1 MRNQVIVAVA
11 LLVSSFSFSQK
22 NELKMAE
29 KAIKS
34 ENYADAKAA
43 ISSADGLIE
52 AADAKTK
59 AKYHFLKGKAY
70 YANGAGNAE
79 DVNVAIS
86 SFEEVENIEGGSG
99 KYTTYVTEIKRE
111 MLTSFVDK
119 ASNAYSGKE
128 YNNAAV
134 KFEQAY
140 RMSKKD
146 TVYLYFA
153 AVSAVTAKDYDT
165 SLTYYNELRELGYQ
179 GIETEYMATDVATG
193 NVETFANQDVMNFS
207 VKAGTHK
214 SPKITKS
221 KSKSSEI
228 IKNIALIYVNQ
239 GKNEEAIAAMKA
251 ARKENPKDVNLIL
264 SEANVQLKMGNR
276 DEFKKLMMEATQM
289 DPGNATLQYNLG
301 VISADSGDP
310 VAAKKYYQ
318 RAIELNP
325 EYADAY
331 NNLAVLI
338 LASEENVIEEMNN
351 LGSSSA
357 DNRRYDELKAER
369 LEIYNEAIPYL
380 EKTIKL
386 QPKNVDA
393 ARTLMQIYSA
403 VDNMPKFKEMK
414 ALIEQL
420 EAGQ

>member
-1 MRNQVIVAVA
+1 MRNQIIVAVA

-22 NELKMAE
+22 SELKLAE

-34 ENYADAKAA
+34 ENYADAKTA
-43 ISSADGLIE
+43 ISAADGLIG

-59 AKYHFLKGKAY
+59 AKYYFLKGKAY
-70 YANGAGNAE
+70 YANGKGTAE
-79 DVNVAIS
+79 DVKVAIS
-86 SFEEVENIEGGSG
+86 SFEEVEKIEGGSG
-99 KYTTYVTEIKRE
+99 KYSTYVTEMKQA
-111 MLTSFVDK
+111 MLTSFVDN
-119 ASNAYSGKE
+119 ASSAYQAKQ
-128 YNNAAV
+128 YDAAAV

-153 AVSAVTAKDYDT
+153 AVSAVTSKDYDS
-165 SLTYYNELRELGYQ
+165 SLEYYKELRELGYK
-179 GIETEYMATDVATG
+179 GIETEYKAKNKATG
-193 NVETFANQDVMNFS
+193 EIESFDNKDVMTFS
-207 VKAGTHK
+207 VQAGTHEN
-214 SPKITKS
+214 PQTTKS

-239 GKNEEAIAAMKA
+239 GKNEEAIAAMQA
-251 ARKENPKDVNLIL
+251 ARKENPGDVNLVL
-264 SEANVQLKMGNR
+264 NEANVQLKMGNR
-276 DEFKKLMMEATQM
+276 EEFKKLMMEATQM

-301 VISADSGDP
+301 VISADAGDTA
-310 VAAKKYYQ
+310 AAKKYYE
-318 RAIELNP
+318 RAIQLNP

-338 LASEENVIEEMNN
+338 LSTEQDIISEMNN

-357 DNRRYDELKAER
+357 DNKRYDELKAER
-369 LEIYNEAIPYL
+369 LEIYNEAAPYL
-380 EKTIKL
+380 EKTLKL
-386 QPKNVDA
+386 QPKNIDA

-403 VDNMPKFKEMK
+403 VDNMPRFKEMK
-414 ALIEQL
+414 ALVEQL